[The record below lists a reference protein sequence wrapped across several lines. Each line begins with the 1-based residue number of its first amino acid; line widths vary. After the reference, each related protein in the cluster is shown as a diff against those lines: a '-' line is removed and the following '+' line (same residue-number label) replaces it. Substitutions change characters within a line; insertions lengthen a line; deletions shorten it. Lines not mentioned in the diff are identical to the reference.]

1 MAMIETPRSLPL
13 GALAAHRVGSSV
25 SALAAR
31 FVRWREV
38 RRTVRLL
45 SELDAHQLD
54 DLGLTRGDIA
64 AFARRGRF

>member
-1 MAMIETPRSLPL
+1 MAMIEQNTLPL
-13 GALAAHRVGSSV
+13 GAVTIHRAASGILAVAD
-25 SALAAR
+25 R
-31 FVRWREV
+31 FSRWLQV

-45 SELDAHQLD
+45 AELDEAQLK